1 MIYINI
7 YEQWEIIFPSDEINV
22 YQVKILT
29 FFIIILKSRKLFR
42 ISQLTQMSLKRAI
55 SDKWL
60 WRTLCWEAEAKPLE
74 DSPCK
79 QVRLHHSLSLFCLLG
94 EKFKLFNE
102 RITHTSTPLKKINW
116 YFPVRGLT
124 IWIWPHIPYCYW
136 CCDQQSKVA

>member
-55 SDKWL
+55 SDK
-60 WRTLCWEAEAKPLE
+60 
-74 DSPCK
+74 
-79 QVRLHHSLSLFCLLG
+79 
-94 EKFKLFNE
+94 
-102 RITHTSTPLKKINW
+102 
-116 YFPVRGLT
+116 
-124 IWIWPHIPYCYW
+124 
-136 CCDQQSKVA
+136 